1 VRYQSAVAFRQA
13 LDQRLKTEAEQT
25 GLALARLRKQVAFDL
40 FLRGLVAVAPDRW
53 ILKGALALDYRLGV
67 ATRATK
73 DIDLGRDDNET
84 AAIDDVVA
92 AQQLALDDFFTFA
105 ALRTDDLAD
114 NDEFSAIRFHVTA
127 QLAGRTFDKF
137 VLDIGFGDPLVG
149 RPDTIATSDL
159 LAFAG
164 IEQVHVPVVPLA
176 QHLAEKVHAYTR
188 TYGEARQP
196 STRPKDLIDILLI
209 AGVEPIAAADLRS
222 ALERTFTNRDRHPLP
237 GSLPPPPPTWAA
249 PYARLAAQVGLDPDL
264 EAAFAR
270 AAAFLDPV
278 LDGSAAGTGI
288 ATAPTGRHRARDAAV
303 VAIWLQF
310 HVISQHRRAP

>member
-1 VRYQSAVAFRQA
+1 VRYASAVAFRQA
-13 LDQRLKTEAEQT
+13 LDQRLKDEAEQT
-25 GLALARLRKQVAFDL
+25 GLALARLRKRVAFEL
-40 FLRGLVAVAPDRW
+40 FLRRLVAVAPDRW
-53 ILKGALALDYRLGV
+53 ILKGALALDFRLGV

-84 AAIDDVVA
+84 AAIDDINA
-92 AQQLALDDFFTFA
+92 AEQLALDDFFTFA
-105 ALRTDDLAD
+105 ALRTDDHAG

-164 IEQVHVPVVPLA
+164 IEPVHVPAVPLS

-188 TYGEARQP
+188 TYGEAQQP

-209 AGVEPIAAADLRS
+209 ASVEPLAAAELRE
-222 ALERTFTNRDRHPLP
+222 ALERTFTSRAGHALP
-237 GSLPPPPPTWAA
+237 GSLPPPPPAWAN
-249 PYARLAAQVGLDPDL
+249 PYARLAAQVGLDADL
-264 EAAFAR
+264 AAAFAH
-270 AAAFLDPV
+270 AAAFVDPV
-278 LDGSAAGTGI
+278 LDGSAAGHWAPERGSW
-288 ATAPTGRHRARDAAV
+288 AT
-303 VAIWLQF
+303 
-310 HVISQHRRAP
+310 